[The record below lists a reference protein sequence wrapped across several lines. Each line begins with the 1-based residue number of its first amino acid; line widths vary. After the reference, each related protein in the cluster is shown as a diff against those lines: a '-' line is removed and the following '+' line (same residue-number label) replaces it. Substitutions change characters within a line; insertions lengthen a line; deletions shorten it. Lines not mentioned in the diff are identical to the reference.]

1 MEVLCGEKDVIN
13 MKIVKPKRI
22 EGIDVFA
29 ILYILFT
36 LFLVNT
42 NIHRS
47 QLLVNLFM
55 ILMYCKIRFIK

>member
-1 MEVLCGEKDVIN
+1 

-22 EGIDVFA
+22 EGVDVFA

-42 NIHRS
+42 NIPRS
-47 QLLVNLFM
+47 QLLVNLYM